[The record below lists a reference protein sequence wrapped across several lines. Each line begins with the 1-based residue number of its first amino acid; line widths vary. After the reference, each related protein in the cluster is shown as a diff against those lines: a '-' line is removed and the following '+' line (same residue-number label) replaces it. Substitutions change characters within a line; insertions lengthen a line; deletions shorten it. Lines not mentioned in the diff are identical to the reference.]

1 MGLLSNPELTQK
13 ISLLHK
19 DNTDTY
25 HLPGKKGNFNWKIKW
40 FMPLHLG
47 SFRNNMGCDLM
58 QCNFSTL
65 ISLFSWFGYTY
76 IYRSP
81 TKSNSIDFCNLCTR
95 FPPRWFVQTS
105 KHPKQLFQKIFY
117 CQEYLK
123 KGCLRTT
130 RTGFIWGPW
139 SWSKYSVPTIS
150 TICSTVVRSPLRHAR
165 WRGVCTKN
173 ITNTKYGH
181 Q

>member
-1 MGLLSNPELTQK
+1 MWRQLPRPFPITKLSRESN
-13 ISLLHK
+13 
-19 DNTDTY
+19 
-25 HLPGKKGNFNWKIKW
+25 LPGREFYLSQLTEWDFCQTLNWHKKSHFSIKITRILTIYLEKKGNFNWKIKW

-81 TKSNSIDFCNLCTR
+81 TTSNSIDFCNLCTR

-117 CQEYLK
+117 CQEY
-123 KGCLRTT
+123 
-130 RTGFIWGPW
+130 
-139 SWSKYSVPTIS
+139 
-150 TICSTVVRSPLRHAR
+150 
-165 WRGVCTKN
+165 
-173 ITNTKYGH
+173 
-181 Q
+181 

>member
-25 HLPGKKGNFNWKIKW
+25 HLPGKRGNFNWKIKC
-40 FMPLHLG
+40 FKPLHLG
-47 SFRNNMGCDLM
+47 SFSNNMGCDLM

-95 FPPRWFVQTS
+95 FPPGLGGLCKLASTPSNCFKRFFTAKSIKKKDASERHVQVLFEDHEAEVS
-105 KHPKQLFQKIFY
+105 IQCLPYQLYVQPW
-117 CQEYLK
+117 L
-123 KGCLRTT
+123 
-130 RTGFIWGPW
+130 GP
-139 SWSKYSVPTIS
+139 
-150 TICSTVVRSPLRHAR
+150 H
-165 WRGVCTKN
+165 
-173 ITNTKYGH
+173 
-181 Q
+181 